1 MSDPVLLI
9 NVILLVIA
17 VVAAIAAMWTRDL
30 LGAVML
36 MGIYSLLLAI
46 EWANLFA
53 MDVSYTE
60 AAVGAGAATILLL
73 TALTRTGIREKAGPN
88 FHPTALLTVLV
99 TGGLLI
105 YGTADM
111 PRFGDPQAPA
121 TVNVAPEY
129 IAQNVGK
136 VDAGDDGPENDFGDH
151 VPNAVTAVLASYRGY
166 DTMFE
171 TAVIFTAGVCVILI
185 LRPLSPSARRETAQ
199 SQEDA

>member
-9 NVILLVIA
+9 NVLLLLLAIG
-17 VVAAIAAMWTRDL
+17 AALAAMWTRDL

-60 AAVGAGAATILLL
+60 AAVGAGASTILLL
-73 TALTRTGIREKAGPN
+73 TALTRTGTREKAGPN

-99 TGGLLI
+99 TGAVLI
-105 YGTADM
+105 YGTSDL
-111 PRFGDPQAPA
+111 PRFGDPLAPA
-121 TVNVAPEY
+121 TVHLAPEY
-129 IAQNVGK
+129 ITQTVGK
-136 VDAGDDGPENDFGDH
+136 VGATEATENDFGDH

-171 TAVIFTAGVCVILI
+171 TAVIFTAGVCVIII
-185 LRPLSPSARRETAQ
+185 LRPLAGSARRRTAG
-199 SQEDA
+199 SKEDA

>member
-9 NVILLVIA
+9 NVLLLLLAIG
-17 VVAAIAAMWTRDL
+17 AAFAAMWTRDL

-36 MGIYSLLLAI
+36 MGIYSLLLAV

-73 TALTRTGIREKAGPN
+73 TALTRTGTREKEGPRL
-88 FHPTALLTVLV
+88 HWSALITALV
-99 TGGLLI
+99 TGAVLL
-105 YGTADM
+105 YGTADL
-111 PRFGDPQAPA
+111 PRFGDPEAPA
-121 TVNVAPEY
+121 TVHVAPQY

-136 VDAGDDGPENDFGDH
+136 VYATDTPSEKGDFGDH
-151 VPNAVTAVLASYRGY
+151 VPNTVTAVLASYRGY

-171 TAVIFTAGVCVILI
+171 TAVIFTAGVCVIL
-185 LRPLSPSARRETAQ
+185 LVRPPAGQPRRK
-199 SQEDA
+199 EDG

>member
-9 NVILLVIA
+9 NVLLLLLAIG
-17 VVAAIAAMWTRDL
+17 AALAAMWTRDL

-60 AAVGAGAATILLL
+60 AAVGAGASTILLL
-73 TALTRTGIREKAGPN
+73 TALTRTGTREKAGPN

-99 TGGLLI
+99 TGAVLI
-105 YGTADM
+105 YGTSDL
-111 PRFGDPQAPA
+111 PRFGDPLAPA
-121 TVNVAPEY
+121 TVHVAPEY
-129 IAQNVGK
+129 ITQTVGK
-136 VDAGDDGPENDFGDH
+136 VGATEATENDFGDH

-171 TAVIFTAGVCVILI
+171 TAVIFTAGVCGSLI
-185 LRPLSPSARRETAQ
+185 ECALGGSVPTMT
-199 SQEDA
+199 

>member
-9 NVILLVIA
+9 NVLLLLLAIG
-17 VVAAIAAMWTRDL
+17 AALAAMWTRDL

-60 AAVGAGAATILLL
+60 AAVGAGASTILLL
-73 TALTRTGIREKAGPN
+73 TALTRTGTREKAGPN

-99 TGGLLI
+99 TGAVLI
-105 YGTADM
+105 YGTSDL
-111 PRFGDPQAPA
+111 PRFGDPLAPA
-121 TVNVAPEY
+121 TVHVAPEY
-129 IAQNVGK
+129 ITQTVGK
-136 VDAGDDGPENDFGDH
+136 VGATEATENDFGDH

-171 TAVIFTAGVCVILI
+171 TAVIFTAGVCVIII
-185 LRPLSPSARRETAQ
+185 LRPLAGSARRRTAG
-199 SQEDA
+199 SKEDA

>member
-9 NVILLVIA
+9 NVLLLVLAII
-17 VVAAIAAMWTRDL
+17 AAIAAMWTRNL

-36 MGIYSLLLAI
+36 MGIYSLLLAV

-73 TALTRTGIREKAGPN
+73 TALTRTGSREKEGPKL
-88 FHPTALLTVLV
+88 HWSALITATV
-99 TGGLLI
+99 TGVVLL
-105 YGTADM
+105 YGTSGL

-121 TVNVAPEY
+121 TVHVSPQY
-129 IAQNVGK
+129 VTQNVGK
-136 VDAGDDGPENDFGDH
+136 VDATETDRLEGDFGDH

-171 TAVIFTAGVCVILI
+171 TAVIFTAGICVILL
-185 LRPLSPSARRETAQ
+185 LRPAAGQARRR
-199 SQEDA
+199 EDA

>member
-17 VVAAIAAMWTRDL
+17 ILAAIAAMWTRDL

-36 MGIYSLLLAI
+36 MGIYSLLLAV

-73 TALTRTGIREKAGPN
+73 TALTRTGTREKDGPN
-88 FHPTALLTVLV
+88 FHPTALLAVIV
-99 TGGLLI
+99 TGAMLI
-105 YGTADM
+105 YGTSEM
-111 PRFGDPQAPA
+111 PRFGDPSAPA
-121 TVNVAPEY
+121 TVHVAPQY

-136 VDAGDDGPENDFGDH
+136 IDAGVDGPENDFGDH

-185 LRPLSPSARRETAQ
+185 LRPLSSSARRKPSSREGNA
-199 SQEDA
+199 

>member
-9 NVILLVIA
+9 NVLLLLLAIG
-17 VVAAIAAMWTRDL
+17 AALAAMWTRDL

-60 AAVGAGAATILLL
+60 AAVGAGASTILLL
-73 TALTRTGIREKAGPN
+73 TALTRTGTREKAGPN
-88 FHPTALLTVLV
+88 FHPTALLTALV
-99 TGGLLI
+99 TGAVLI
-105 YGTADM
+105 YGTSDL
-111 PRFGDPQAPA
+111 PRFGDPLAPA
-121 TVNVAPEY
+121 TVHVAPEY
-129 IAQNVGK
+129 ITQTVGK
-136 VDAGDDGPENDFGDH
+136 VGATEATENDFGDH

-171 TAVIFTAGVCVILI
+171 TAVIFTAGVCVIII
-185 LRPLSPSARRETAQ
+185 LRPLAGSARRRTAG
-199 SQEDA
+199 SKEDA

>member
-9 NVILLVIA
+9 NVLLLLLAIG
-17 VVAAIAAMWTRDL
+17 AALAAMWTRDL

-60 AAVGAGAATILLL
+60 AAVGAGASTILLL
-73 TALTRTGIREKAGPN
+73 TALTRTGTREKAGPN

-99 TGGLLI
+99 TGAVLI
-105 YGTADM
+105 YGTSDL
-111 PRFGDPQAPA
+111 PRFGDPLAPA
-121 TVNVAPEY
+121 TVHVAPEY
-129 IAQNVGK
+129 IPQTVGK
-136 VDAGDDGPENDFGDH
+136 VGANEATENDFGDH

-171 TAVIFTAGVCVILI
+171 TAVIFTAGVCVIII
-185 LRPLSPSARRETAQ
+185 LRPLAGSARRRTAG
-199 SQEDA
+199 SKEDA

>member
-9 NVILLVIA
+9 NVLLLLLAIG
-17 VVAAIAAMWTRDL
+17 AALAAMWTRDL

-60 AAVGAGAATILLL
+60 AAVGAGASTILLL
-73 TALTRTGIREKAGPN
+73 TALTRTGTREKAGPN

-99 TGGLLI
+99 TGAVLI
-105 YGTADM
+105 YGTSDL
-111 PRFGDPQAPA
+111 PRFGDPLAPA
-121 TVNVAPEY
+121 TVHVAPEY
-129 IAQNVGK
+129 ITQTVGK
-136 VDAGDDGPENDFGDH
+136 IGATEATENDFGDH

-171 TAVIFTAGVCVILI
+171 TAVIFTAGVCVIII
-185 LRPLSPSARRETAQ
+185 LRPLAGSARRRTAG
-199 SQEDA
+199 SKEDA

>member
-17 VVAAIAAMWTRDL
+17 ILAAIAAMWTRDL

-36 MGIYSLLLAI
+36 MGIYSLLLAV

-73 TALTRTGIREKAGPN
+73 TALTRTGTREKDGPN
-88 FHPTALLTVLV
+88 FHPTALLAVIV
-99 TGGLLI
+99 TGAMLI
-105 YGTADM
+105 YGTSEM
-111 PRFGDPQAPA
+111 PRFGDSSAPA
-121 TVNVAPEY
+121 TVHVAPQY

-136 VDAGDDGPENDFGDH
+136 IDAGVDGPENDFGDH

-185 LRPLSPSARRETAQ
+185 LRPLSSSARRKPSSREGNA
-199 SQEDA
+199 

>member
-9 NVILLVIA
+9 NVLLLLLAIG
-17 VVAAIAAMWTRDL
+17 AALAAMWTRDL

-60 AAVGAGAATILLL
+60 AAVGAGASTILLL
-73 TALTRTGIREKAGPN
+73 TALTRTGTREKAGPN

-99 TGGLLI
+99 TGAVLI
-105 YGTADM
+105 YGTSDL
-111 PRFGDPQAPA
+111 PRFGDPLAPA
-121 TVNVAPEY
+121 TVHVAPEY
-129 IAQNVGK
+129 ITQTVGK
-136 VDAGDDGPENDFGDH
+136 VGATEATEHDLGDH

-171 TAVIFTAGVCVILI
+171 TAVIFTAGVCVIII
-185 LRPLSPSARRETAQ
+185 LRPLAGSARRRTAG
-199 SQEDA
+199 SKEDA

>member
-9 NVILLVIA
+9 NVLLLLLAIG
-17 VVAAIAAMWTRDL
+17 AALAAMWTRDL

-60 AAVGAGAATILLL
+60 AAVGAGASTILLL
-73 TALTRTGIREKAGPN
+73 TALTRTGPREKAGPN

-99 TGGLLI
+99 TGAVLI
-105 YGTADM
+105 YGTSDL
-111 PRFGDPQAPA
+111 PRFGDPLAPA
-121 TVNVAPEY
+121 TVHVAPEY
-129 IAQNVGK
+129 ITQTVGK
-136 VDAGDDGPENDFGDH
+136 IGATEATENDFGDH

-171 TAVIFTAGVCVILI
+171 TAVIFTAGVCVIII
-185 LRPLSPSARRETAQ
+185 LRPLAGSARRRTAG
-199 SQEDA
+199 SKEDA

>member
-9 NVILLVIA
+9 NVLLLLLAIG
-17 VVAAIAAMWTRDL
+17 AALAAMWTRDL

-60 AAVGAGAATILLL
+60 AAVGAGASTILLL
-73 TALTRTGIREKAGPN
+73 TALTRTEKNKKAGPN

-99 TGGLLI
+99 TGAVLI
-105 YGTADM
+105 YGTSDL
-111 PRFGDPQAPA
+111 PRFGDPLAPA
-121 TVNVAPEY
+121 TVHVAPEY
-129 IAQNVGK
+129 ITQTVGK
-136 VDAGDDGPENDFGDH
+136 VGATEATENDFGDH

-171 TAVIFTAGVCVILI
+171 TAVIFTAGVCVIII
-185 LRPLSPSARRETAQ
+185 LRPLAGSARRRTAG
-199 SQEDA
+199 SKEDA

>member
-17 VVAAIAAMWTRDL
+17 ILAAIAAMWTRDL

-36 MGIYSLLLAI
+36 MGIYSLLLAV

-73 TALTRTGIREKAGPN
+73 TALTRTGTREKDGPN
-88 FHPTALLTVLV
+88 FHPTALLAVIV
-99 TGGLLI
+99 TGAMPI
-105 YGTADM
+105 YGTSEM
-111 PRFGDPQAPA
+111 PRFGDPSAPA
-121 TVNVAPEY
+121 TVHVAPQY

-136 VDAGDDGPENDFGDH
+136 IDAGVDGPENDFGDH

-185 LRPLSPSARRETAQ
+185 LRPLSSSARRKPSSREGNA
-199 SQEDA
+199 